1 MVPLLTGG
9 KKKLIKNKVMAY
21 SSKQPAV
28 KKSGYVKSGVK
39 MKAPFLLK
47 KCGSKRYGD
56 NK

>member
-1 MVPLLTGG
+1 MVPQLTGG